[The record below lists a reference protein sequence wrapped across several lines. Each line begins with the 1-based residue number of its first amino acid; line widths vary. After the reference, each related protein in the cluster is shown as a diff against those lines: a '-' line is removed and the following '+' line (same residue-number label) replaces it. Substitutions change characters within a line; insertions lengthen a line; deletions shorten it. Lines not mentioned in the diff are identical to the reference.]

1 MRAAYTLTATSA
13 TQVVQLQNFQAA
25 KIFVENPTG
34 SVILIRSGGN
44 DVPTTVTANHR
55 VPAGSFQLVPASGT
69 QFALAFDDPTS
80 VSSPGR
86 SNLMPVATVW
96 FLSAEEPDPSFGS
109 AGFQTLSLSPLTSG
123 FVAYSGAVNSQTFD
137 LGPWGGALVAVA
149 PSAGSGQATVTVQN
163 SDDGTTWR
171 TQEFL
176 ALWPGITTTIQVARL
191 ARYLRVSL
199 AATTIVGEPA
209 IAGSYSVRATLAEV
223 TQTTWTAGT
232 GSISKAYNV
241 PNLSTRS
248 FQFVTVGL
256 DAVGLRL
263 NNTSGNLAQMV
274 WYTSPD
280 LTTWSL
286 VAFREQSVAGFYNS
300 IYRSVGQLD
309 TYLRVDILEIGNTG
323 PVVGTLA
330 LFIQP
335 EPDLTAPLQQI
346 YGALGDP
353 GQPTNANQSIYHN
366 LVTMRTTLATQATLA
381 TRASE
386 ATLSTLQT
394 QFRANT
400 GSSALASG
408 AYAPSGA
415 YQNMGASIA
424 QNIQIFK
431 LVFSWSYNINPVNF
445 PSRWYIAI
453 GDNASPVATLA
464 VFNLPSQ
471 MIAYPPAAPV
481 GFVHVPRAQGML
493 EVALDGTVAGGQLN
507 SIYQN
512 VWIRCDDVLSGATID
527 WFLILRTR

>member
-1 MRAAYTLTATSA
+1 MRAAYTLTATSP
-13 TQVVQLQNFQAA
+13 TQTVQLQNFQAA

-34 SVILIRSGGN
+34 SVLLIRSGGN
-44 DVPTTVTANHR
+44 DVPSSSTANHR
-55 VPAGSFQLVPASGT
+55 VPAGSFLLVPSSGT
-69 QFALAFDDPTS
+69 QFALALDDPTS

-86 SNLMPVATVW
+86 SNLMAVATVW
-96 FLSAEEPDPSFGS
+96 FLSADEPDPSFGS
-109 AGFQTLSLSPLTSG
+109 AGFQTLSLSALTSG
-123 FVAYSGAVNSQTFD
+123 FVAYSGAVTSQTFD

-149 PSAGSGQATVTVQN
+149 PSSGSGQATVTVQN

-171 TQEFL
+171 TQGFL

-232 GSISKAYNV
+232 GAISKAYNV
-241 PNLSTRS
+241 PNLSSRS

-280 LTTWSL
+280 LATWSL
-286 VAFREQSVAGFYNS
+286 VAYREQSVAGFYNS

-323 PVVGTLA
+323 PVVGSLA

-346 YGALGDP
+346 YSALGDP

-366 LVTMRTTLATQATLA
+366 LATMRTTLATQATLA

-386 ATLSTLQT
+386 ATLAAFKADFLFNS
-394 QFRANT
+394 
-400 GSSALASG
+400 GSSVNGGTMTPTA
-408 AYAPSGA
+408 A
-415 YQNMGASIA
+415 YQNFGAFLPG
-424 QNIQIFK
+424 NIR
-431 LVFSWSYNINPVNF
+431 VFQVTFEWAYNANPVNF
-445 PSRWYIAI
+445 PSKWYIAI
-453 GDNASPVATLA
+453 GDNAGPIATLA
-464 VFNLPSQ
+464 IFNLPSQ
-471 MIAYPPAAPV
+471 LLYIAPNTFHIPQAKGYME
-481 GFVHVPRAQGML
+481 FQ
-493 EVALDGTVAGGQLN
+493 LDGTVAGGQ
-507 SIYQN
+507 QN
-512 VWIRCDDVLSGATID
+512 GTTQTYLWVRCDDVLSGATIS
-527 WFLILRTR
+527 FTTIFRQR